1 MDNGADSLELEGMEV
16 KDLGSLSRE
25 TSIDK
30 AIIKRGTTPQTLEV
44 TLVICEKGYPY
55 KEDVL
60 CKPDNH
66 GERYP
71 VPEGIRHSGG
81 DVL

>member
-1 MDNGADSLELEGMEV
+1 M

-44 TLVICEKGYPY
+44 TLVICEKGYLY